1 MNKIFFK
8 LLMCFSILL
17 FFQGCYNEDTPEQ
30 LWQYPGPRPEIK
42 DGPSKAQKMC
52 YNLYQ
57 KYGLHTY
64 YTLSGDEALIAEVGI
79 TQVNPII
86 SRNPHAIPMQAADEG
101 TAEKF
106 LKILTGFYD
115 LLPYDLAIRGL
126 HKRHI
131 LVKINPSSN
140 NIVSDSDKEYWGNT
154 FYEDMQSVVYY
165 GYLKDNADESGDKF
179 DTNLTDWKR
188 GITYQFF
195 RGLAV
200 DFYKGFPLS
209 SKFGAISKGLY
220 YYENRTDVDVALK
233 INAERK
239 YVFYESIARKCGF
252 VHPSGATSN
261 SDAPDADWGS
271 YVAWIIN
278 TPKAE
283 RDKDIAEYE
292 RVKLKYNMVI
302 NYFKST
308 YQIDLEDFAIKWQNI
323 TV

>member
-1 MNKIFFK
+1 
-8 LLMCFSILL
+8 MCFSTLL

-57 KYGLHTY
+57 KYDLHTY
-64 YTLSGDEALIAEVGI
+64 YTLSGDEALIAELGI

-86 SRNPHAIPMQAADEG
+86 SRNPNAIPMQAADEE

-106 LKILTGFYD
+106 LKLLTRFYD
-115 LLPYDLAIRGL
+115 SLPYELAIKGM

-131 LVKINPSSN
+131 LVKIIPAIN
-140 NIVSDSDKEYWGNT
+140 NHITDSGKTYWYNN
-154 FYEDMQSVVYY
+154 YAEDMQAVIYY
-165 GYLKDNADESGDKF
+165 GYLQNNSDNSGDKF
-179 DTNLTDWKR
+179 DTNLNDWKWN
-188 GITYQFF
+188 ISFQFF
-195 RGLAV
+195 RGLSV
-200 DFYKGFPLS
+200 TTYKKFPISL
-209 SKFGAISKGLY
+209 KFGTISKGLY
-220 YYENRTDVDVALK
+220 YSENKTGIDVCLKTDAMRRY
-233 INAERK
+233 I
-239 YVFYESIARKCGF
+239 FTESTGKKCGF
-252 VHPSGATSN
+252 VHPMGALSN
-261 SDAPDADWGS
+261 NERSEADWGS